1 MSRNHDEARALIR
14 SLGYGP
20 DGGLKVKVSARNI
33 VWNHDPAAIPM
44 DLLKEIWIDGELGRL
59 NTNWVPK
66 LRHKDFTV
74 AMSLRGFAVVASI

>member
-1 MSRNHDEARALIR
+1 MR

-59 NTNWVPK
+59 K
-66 LRHKDFTV
+66 LPTG
-74 AMSLRGFAVVASI
+74 SQSRGTKISRSP

>member
-1 MSRNHDEARALIR
+1 MSRNHDEVGALMR

-33 VWNHDPAAIPM
+33 VWDRDPAAIPM

-59 NTNWVPK
+59 K
-66 LRHKDFTV
+66 LP
-74 AMSLRGFAVVASI
+74 AGSQS

>member
-1 MSRNHDEARALIR
+1 MR

-44 DLLKEIWIDGELGRL
+44 DLLKEIWIDGERGRL
-59 NTNWVPK
+59 NYQLGPK
-66 LRHKDFTV
+66 AEAQRFHGRHEPAGICRRRLDITP
-74 AMSLRGFAVVASI
+74 RG